1 MRPWGCVRVS
11 GWLWTIRKPV
21 SWALRTRLTTTTPR
35 YDYFHDSSY
44 HSKLGGD
51 PHFSSYCWLLGFRYA
66 YQKSIFFH
74 CITFQNEKT
83 FPFFSL
89 LFFIKQIQVKKAQSM
104 SIPVCK
110 GVVTILLH
118 ELVLFGIFC
127 KSRLLVVVRLKLAVS
142 SVMVALLLA
151 RLKGSSP
158 VVREGSNTSG
168 WSMLTGEKQIFLARA
183 ILVVLKL
190 SYLRIVYGWLI
201 PLLGL

>member
-1 MRPWGCVRVS
+1 
-11 GWLWTIRKPV
+11 
-21 SWALRTRLTTTTPR
+21 
-35 YDYFHDSSY
+35 
-44 HSKLGGD
+44 
-51 PHFSSYCWLLGFRYA
+51 
-66 YQKSIFFH
+66 
-74 CITFQNEKT
+74 
-83 FPFFSL
+83 
-89 LFFIKQIQVKKAQSM
+89 M

-110 GVVTILLH
+110 GVVTILLLH

-168 WSMLTGEKQIFLARA
+168 WSMLTGEKQIFLAKA

-190 SYLRIVYGWLI
+190 SYLRIVYG
-201 PLLGL
+201 

>member
-1 MRPWGCVRVS
+1 
-11 GWLWTIRKPV
+11 
-21 SWALRTRLTTTTPR
+21 
-35 YDYFHDSSY
+35 
-44 HSKLGGD
+44 
-51 PHFSSYCWLLGFRYA
+51 
-66 YQKSIFFH
+66 
-74 CITFQNEKT
+74 
-83 FPFFSL
+83 
-89 LFFIKQIQVKKAQSM
+89 M

-110 GVVTILLH
+110 GVVTILLLH

-158 VVREGSNTSG
+158 VVDTEVPVRAGSNTSG

-190 SYLRIVYGWLI
+190 SYLRIVYG
-201 PLLGL
+201 